1 MAVSPYTNP
10 RSSSGAR
17 GRVTSDTTMVTTK
30 QVTQATMA
38 VQNVCASSLGNVV
51 MTPRYPPLTPTVAP
65 AGSDSPWC
73 VAAAS
78 VPATRPANAPCPA
91 VRFQNIPRANVA
103 NSGAVTNA
111 DTRCRESTVLL
122 NDAATEAA
130 AVGRATAARAAER
143 P

>member
-65 AGSDSPWC
+65 AGSDTPRGP
-73 VAAAS
+73 AAAS
-78 VPATRPANAPCPA
+78 VPATSPANAPRPHA
-91 VRFQNIPRANVA
+91 RFPDTPTAKVA
-103 NSGAVTNA
+103 NTGP
-111 DTRCRESTVLL
+111 L
-122 NDAATEAA
+122 
-130 AVGRATAARAAER
+130 